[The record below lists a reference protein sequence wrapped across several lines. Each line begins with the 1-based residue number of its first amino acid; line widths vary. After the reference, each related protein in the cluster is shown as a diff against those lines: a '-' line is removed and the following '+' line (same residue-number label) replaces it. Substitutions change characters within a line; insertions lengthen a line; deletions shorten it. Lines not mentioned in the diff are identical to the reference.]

1 MASKKD
7 DEIENCWYL
16 DSLHIN
22 KACRGKGIGTKL
34 IKKVGQYAMHQ
45 GYEHMSICIVKGNDN
60 AKNIYERLGAVHYK
74 DFIDDFGGTKL
85 NSQKLIWKDL
95 SIFS

>member
-1 MASKKD
+1 
-7 DEIENCWYL
+7 
-16 DSLHIN
+16 
-22 KACRGKGIGTKL
+22 
-34 IKKVGQYAMHQ
+34 
-45 GYEHMSICIVKGNDN
+45 MSICIVKGNDN

-74 DFIDDFGGTKL
+74 DFIDDFGGTKS